1 MGTGMGMKMGR
12 EMLGQNW
19 NGNKMFDWEW
29 VGMGIGMIPCAWD
42 Q

>member
-1 MGTGMGMKMGR
+1 MGTGMGRKMGR

-19 NGNKMFDWEW
+19 KMFDWEW